1 LKNILAEDYMDE
13 FVHRQKQPINA
24 VPTHLPTLNKICR
37 DDGGSRGIAKG
48 WFVTVG
54 GNPGHGKSAFALNL
68 CSSALEEGEQ
78 IGYISLEM
86 SSQQLATRL
95 YSIHTGTEIRL
106 LERGGFDDTAWGATK
121 MKLQDLPAVW
131 VPENVLST
139 WKDVVEFVKNCHSEG
154 VTWFCLD
161 YLQLVQRGTE
171 AQLNEAIGAI
181 TSELRAWGVNNKST
195 IVCLSQFN
203 RVTSTNYDE
212 TPRPSGLY
220 GGMLLEASSDV
231 CVLLDHSK
239 YKRKLNYATTEIS
252 IGKNRHGPTL
262 SIPVE
267 WDYKNLTMRE
277 IEAPVQ
283 NSYAVPSKSGKSQ
296 W

>member
-1 LKNILAEDYMDE
+1 MKNILAEDYMDE
-13 FVHRQKQPINA
+13 FVHRQKQPVDAI
-24 VPTHLPTLNKICR
+24 PTHLPQLNKVCR
-37 DDGGSRGIAKG
+37 DDGGGYGFAKG
-48 WFVTVG
+48 WFCTVG
-54 GNPGHGKSAFALNL
+54 GNPGFGKSAFALNL
-68 CSSALEEGEQ
+68 CSSALEAGEQ

-106 LERGGFDDTAWGATK
+106 LERGGFDTTAWGATK
-121 MKLQDLPAVW
+121 MKLRGLPAVW
-131 VPENVLST
+131 VPDNVLST
-139 WKDVVEFVKNCHSEG
+139 WGSVLDFVKQCYEEG

-161 YLQLVQRGTE
+161 YLQLVQRGNE
-171 AQLNEAIGAI
+171 EQLNQAIGAI
-181 TSELRAWGVNNKST
+181 TSELRAWAINNQST
-195 IVCLSQFN
+195 VVCLSQFN

-220 GGMLLEASSDV
+220 GGMLLEASSDIV
-231 CVLLDHSK
+231 LLLDHSR
-239 YKRKLNYATTEIS
+239 YIRKLNYATTEIS

-267 WDYKNLTMRE
+267 WNYKNLTMRE
-277 IEAPVQ
+277 LEQPLRSGYVIPHKTTQ
-283 NSYAVPSKSGKSQ
+283 SK